1 MPTSMP
7 VACEVYYKLRTEKI
21 DQKKLGTTLSGEDS
35 NALLEGKQNI
45 GDFAVDF
52 DPANELYDLFYRPLN
67 ENGEGPVVR
76 FNRTIVRAT
85 LDAALN
91 TLGTVFKVTVTN
103 IEDANAIR
111 VESPIQIGGEIL
123 VVSKVTSGASI
134 TLEVETRGDHGTVA
148 QDHVK
153 GATVILLRY
162 SVPHNTI
169 KLDGFLDS
177 GLPLRAVK
185 FLLTNTIG
193 PLGNGIEIDV
203 QLPDSQV
210 KTLRSIQ
217 IQLSTTL
224 WPEDLSNVT
233 GLKGIRA
240 QGTDGEVEQGGTS
253 LTTQTSLR
261 GFAGKYL
268 YTHEGINLVT
278 GEINFGRCVVID
290 NVVDNG
296 DGSWDANLAG
306 DWIFRLRFG
315 AEGAARTIN
324 WIVAD
329 AWLTPGNTP
338 TWVADNIIEVKN
350 STGIPGD
357 PSVLNTHRTTI
368 ITGADVYARSRL
380 VNWLGV
386 GPWTYWDG
394 VIGSA
399 DRADA
404 ILFKPGLDMT
414 VPSTVTV
421 VAESIG
427 LNVFLNMAPIVD
439 IEGYNY
445 FRFYRI
451 KIHLDAARTKELL
464 NITTSEHTQRGG
476 DSGVS
481 FNFQVPTAGEYWYE
495 VIPVNSLGD
504 GAPTRGSFIVTGL
517 APTLAD
523 GVPGT
528 PSVSLIGGLQG
539 DTAAAFRLARPAVGF
554 EQIGLYTIIAR
565 TDNDF
570 RLVYNASN
578 IIVSLTQNSNILTAS
593 SDVFSA
599 DSVGKLI
606 EVTGIESGNVT
617 GQTHGFIVI
626 ALIDARTVKTQ
637 ILWDRPS
644 QQNRPAKIG
653 DPWWGRNEVVWH
665 QPFYVVGPTQIATQ
679 QALTFDFVVPIS
691 GTALFVS
698 AYAISIFGFSGFA
711 APANF
716 TTSDPITEDE
726 IEEAVVDVVKGIE
739 DIKGIKGGTGEKG
752 LGGDSGQKGTEGDIG
767 LKGFPGQG
775 GNPGQKGGK
784 GNLGVK
790 GFPGQGGNPG
800 QKGTKG
806 DLGVKGFPGQGGNPG
821 DKGDKGGIGLKGF
834 PGGQGNPGDK
844 GGGGDRGLKGFQ
856 GQGGNPGVKGG
867 LGGAGL
873 KGFPGGQGDSGD
885 KGTKGDSGG
894 AKGSPG
900 QEGNPGDK
908 GDKGSGGP
916 KGSPGGQGNPGVK
929 GGPGG
934 IGLKGFP
941 GGQGDPGDKGLEG
954 DQVFVYYTNAPQ
966 NSTPADLVPVIRLA
980 NGRWTQVGDTYF
992 WYPNALDVPN

>member
-7 VACEVYYKLRTEKI
+7 VACEVYYKLRTERI
-21 DQKKLGTTLSGEDS
+21 DEKKLGATLSGEDS
-35 NALLEGKQNI
+35 NALLAGKQNI
-45 GDFAVDF
+45 GNFAVDF

-67 ENGEGPVVR
+67 ENAQGPAVK
-76 FNRTIVRAT
+76 FNRTIVRAKLNSS
-85 LDAALN
+85 LDSLR
-91 TLGTVFKVTVTN
+91 TVFKVTVTN

-123 VVSKVTSGASI
+123 VVSKVTSGASV
-134 TLEVETRGDHGTVA
+134 TLEVETRGDHGTTA
-148 QDHVK
+148 QDHAK
-153 GATVILLRY
+153 GDAVILLRY

-193 PLGNGIEIDV
+193 PQGNGIEIDV
-203 QLPDSQV
+203 QLPDSQI
-210 KTLRSIQ
+210 KTLKGIQ
-217 IQLSTTL
+217 VQFSTTL

-240 QGTDGEVEQGGTS
+240 KGTDGAVIQGGTS

-261 GFAGKYL
+261 GLAGKYL

-278 GEINFGRCVVID
+278 GEISFGRCVVID

-296 DGSWDANLAG
+296 GGSWTANLAG
-306 DWIFRLRFG
+306 DWIFKTRFG
-315 AEGAARTIN
+315 AADASRTIN

-350 STGIPGD
+350 PAGIPGD

-368 ITGADVYARSRL
+368 ITGANVYARCRL

-386 GPWTYWDG
+386 GPWTYWDE

-404 ILFKPGLDMT
+404 VLFKPGLDT
-414 VPSTVTV
+414 TFPSTVTV
-421 VAESIG
+421 VAESVG
-427 LNVFLNMAPIVD
+427 LNVFLAMAPIVD
-439 IEGYNY
+439 IEGFNY

-451 KIHLDAARTKELL
+451 KIHLDSARTKELL

-476 DSGVS
+476 DSGVI
-481 FNFQVPTAGEYWYE
+481 FNFTVPTAGEYWYE

-504 GAPTRGSFIVTGL
+504 GVATRGSFIVSGL

-539 DTAAAFRLARPAVGF
+539 DTEAAFRLVRPTVGF

-565 TDNDF
+565 TDNNF

-578 IIVSLTQNSNILTAS
+578 IIVTLAQNSNILSAS

-599 DSVGKLI
+599 SSVGKLI

-617 GQTHGFIVI
+617 GQTHAFIVL
-626 ALIDARTVKTQ
+626 ALIDARNVKTQ
-637 ILWDRPS
+637 ILWDRPA
-644 QQNRPAKIG
+644 QQNKPAKIG
-653 DPWWGRNEVVWH
+653 DPWWTRDKVVWH

-679 QALTFDFVVPIS
+679 QDLTFDFVVPIS
-691 GTALFVS
+691 GTELFVS
-698 AYAISIFGFSGFA
+698 AHALSIFGFSGFA
-711 APANF
+711 TPATF
-716 TTSDPITEDE
+716 TTIDPITDQTIED
-726 IEEAVVDVVKGIE
+726 AVVEVVKGIE
-739 DIKGIKGGTGEKG
+739 DIKGIKGGEGEKG
-752 LGGDSGQKGTEGDIG
+752 LEGQGGNPGDKGLKGDLGLKGFPGQGGEPGQKGGKGGVG

-775 GNPGQKGGK
+775 GNPGQKGG
-784 GNLGVK
+784 G
-790 GFPGQGGNPG
+790 
-800 QKGTKG
+800 G
-806 DLGVKGFPGQGGNPG
+806 DLGLKGFPGQGGNPG
-821 DKGDKGGIGLKGF
+821 DKGLKGDSGGEKGFPGGQGDPGEKGDRGLGGLKGN
-834 PGGQGNPGDK
+834 PGGQGNPGD
-844 GGGGDRGLKGFQ
+844 
-856 GQGGNPGVKGG
+856 
-867 LGGAGL
+867 
-873 KGFPGGQGDSGD
+873 
-885 KGTKGDSGG
+885 
-894 AKGSPG
+894 
-900 QEGNPGDK
+900 
-908 GDKGSGGP
+908 
-916 KGSPGGQGNPGVK
+916 K

-941 GGQGDPGDKGLEG
+941 GGQGDPGDKGLGG

-966 NSTPADLVPVIRLA
+966 DYSPADLVPVILLA